1 MNDLIAKL
9 EAAEAGSRE
18 LDLEIEKALGYC
30 DPSAWYDE
38 KDGNLSWHEYRE
50 FGSTI
55 AAELLA
61 GPLHHYTTSL
71 DAALPGEKIVYAG
84 IYDDKGI
91 WRAVHRDENGEATAF
106 AHTEALARRIAAL
119 KGKGK
124 EAA

>member
-1 MNDLIAKL
+1 MKDLLARL

-30 DPSAWYDE
+30 DLFAWYDE
-38 KDGNLSWHEYRE
+38 KDGNLYWHEHHE
-50 FGSTI
+50 FGSTT

-71 DAALPGEKIVYAG
+71 DAAAPGESIRHVMLLADG
-84 IYDDKGI
+84 R
-91 WRAVHRDENGEATAF
+91 WEASALDENGNYHTVEAA
-106 AHTEALARRIAAL
+106 TEALARRIAAL
-119 KGKGK
+119 KAKGE